1 MRNRILTIG
10 TMGLA
15 GLVMGGLM
23 ALPVTANAAGAKDQ
37 VVKRDEDTPDV
48 VLVTDDDDDD
58 NDGPGARGTHTN
70 TNTNGNTGTNTN
82 TRTGTATNT
91 RTGTRSGRDDS
102 WTNARKDLTNDGPG
116 KGNVDHSRNHTNDLT
131 RHNTRG

>member
-1 MRNRILTIG
+1 MRTKILTIG

-15 GLVMGGLM
+15 GLVAGGLM
-23 ALPVTANAAGAKDQ
+23 ALPVTATAVGGKDQ

-58 NDGPGARGTHTN
+58 GTDTN
-70 TNTNGNTGTNTN
+70 TSNGTNTGTQ
-82 TRTGTATNT
+82 TNT
-91 RTGTRSGRDDS
+91 RTGTRSGRDNS
-102 WTNARKDLTNDGPG
+102 WTRARKDFTKDGPG
-116 KGNVDHSRNHTNDLT
+116 GRKVDWSQNHTNDMS

>member
-1 MRNRILTIG
+1 MRTKILTIG

-15 GLVMGGLM
+15 GLVAGGLM
-23 ALPVTANAAGAKDQ
+23 ALPMTANAASGKDQ

-58 NDGPGARGTHTN
+58 GPGAKGTGTHTN
-70 TNTNGNTGTNTN
+70 TGGGTGTHTRTGTNTH
-82 TRTGTATNT
+82 T
-91 RTGTRSGRDDS
+91 RTGTRSGRDNS
-102 WTNARKDLTNDGPG
+102 WSHVRKDFTKDGPG
-116 KGNVDHSRNHTNDLT
+116 GRKVDHSGNQTNDRS